1 VAVYSEVDRT
11 ALHVLLADEA
21 HPIGAS
27 TAAESYLVGER
38 ILEVALAAGVDAI
51 HPGYGFLSENPAFEK
66 ACTAK
71 GITFIGP
78 SAEAMVAMGE
88 KTLARKT
95 MEAGGVPV
103 VPGTPA
109 LEIDDLEEA
118 AQTVGF
124 PIMLKAAAG
133 GGGKG
138 MRVVASADEL
148 VEAFEAAR
156 RTALSAFG
164 DERVYMERFVQ
175 NPRHVEI
182 QVLADQQGN
191 TVYLFE
197 RECSVQRR
205 HQKVIEEAPSSR
217 LSEETRRQM
226 GEIAVRAAQTIG
238 YVNAGTVEFLVD
250 AHENFY
256 FLEMNT
262 RLQVEHPVTEEVTGI
277 DLVEQ
282 QLRIASGEPL
292 PFTQEDLGIRGH
304 AIECRVYAEDPDN
317 DYRPSPGPVK
327 VYRIPEGPGVRVDGG
342 VYEGAEVSQF
352 YDPMIAKLVVWGPSR
367 AQAIQRARR
376 ALSEFHV
383 GGIRTNIELLMT
395 VLQTED
401 FVEGKYDTGLLS
413 VMEMPVKEIPETVLS
428 AVATVHH
435 DRRGTPSKTTQTSA
449 RSQWSRVGR
458 REQLNNGVK

>member
-1 VAVYSEVDRT
+1 M

-21 HPIGAS
+21 YPIGPPA
-27 TAAESYLVGER
+27 AAESYLVGER
-38 ILEVALAAGVDAI
+38 ILEVAQAAGVDAI
-51 HPGYGFLSENPAFEK
+51 HPGYGFLSENPSFEK
-66 ACTAK
+66 ACTAA

-109 LEIDDLEEA
+109 LEIEDLEA
-118 AQTVGF
+118 AAEKVGF

-138 MRVVASADEL
+138 MRVVASPEEL

-164 DERVYMERFVQ
+164 DERVYMERFVES
-175 NPRHVEI
+175 PRHVEI
-182 QVLADQQGN
+182 QVLADKQGN

-205 HQKVIEEAPSSR
+205 HQKVIEEAPASR

-226 GEIAVRAAQTIG
+226 GEIAVRAAKTIG

-282 QLRIASGEPL
+282 QLRIANGESL
-292 PFTQEDLGIRGH
+292 PFAQEDLGIRGH
-304 AIECRVYAEDPDN
+304 AVECRIYAEDPDN

-352 YDPMIAKLVVWGPSR
+352 YDPMIAKMVVWGPTR
-367 AQAIQRARR
+367 AQAIQRTRR
-376 ALSEFHV
+376 ALAEFHV
-383 GGIRTNIELLMT
+383 GGIRTNIELLMA
-395 VLQTED
+395 VLENPD
-401 FVEGKYDTGLLS
+401 FVEGKYDTGLLA
-413 VMEMPVKEIPETVLS
+413 VMEMPEKEVPETLLS

-435 DRRGTPSKTTQTSA
+435 DGRKSSSEPSAKPS
-449 RSQWSRVGR
+449 RSEWSRVGR
-458 REQLNNGVK
+458 REQLKNGVN